1 MSKQQ
6 FPNKILWLASYPKSG
21 NTWFRAFLSA
31 LMNDGEIE
39 INKMK
44 TNGIFSSREIFDF
57 VTDTNSRDMYDEEA
71 KLMIADVFRHVA
83 AEKDE
88 LSIIKVHDS
97 FGHDTEGKNIIPED
111 VTQCA
116 VYFIRNPLDIAGSL
130 ANHNHSSVE
139 EAVKML
145 NDKEACLSK
154 QMNNL
159 NRHNQFR
166 QYLSDWSSHV
176 NSWLSCPAFPVHVV
190 RYEDMLCDTF
200 NTFSKIL
207 HDIGWQYGPEQIL
220 KAIDATSFDKLSRQ
234 ETEKGFTEK
243 NVKSEKFFRSGT
255 MRNWEKELSNDQINK
270 IIAMHKATM
279 GSYGYSL

>member
-190 RYEDMLCDTF
+190 RYED
-200 NTFSKIL
+200 
-207 HDIGWQYGPEQIL
+207 IL